1 MSKRKRDIDSENIPN
16 NDQNMFDN
24 SFEES
29 AIIQKKKIRKLK
41 PKSKCKIENNFIH
54 LPVTDPT
61 GNIIYDGKKMRTR
74 EKEIN
79 VSNCFLQGLDKEST
93 ASSVASTRRWLNQN
107 VNSNLPVY
115 LINGHSSFDPRLK
128 FEMRY
133 NDEGKRV
140 TRRVLNEREKK
151 EADIRQYEFI
161 DQLSDGMSITRND
174 TSRSG
179 PNFFNTKEG
188 VFVIEAT
195 PVSYDAACGTYTIRR
210 FFRENVKD
218 NFNNFRMSFLSSR
231 FNDVFYNDNDSDAV
245 RLIIPPK
252 MSTFNKIYTFD
263 DENGKISTERY
274 GILKFSQDM
283 NDEDLQSRID
293 QLMSIEIKL
302 DGDNDEI
309 LQKKLSVV
317 YSNSEM
323 KEEIQNSIVRNT
335 GISLEQITNKLGPGI
350 YIDFSCAGLVYKI
363 YEKRSDGKI
372 IGTAFDPDMF
382 NRQQKEGGRLNL
394 VIYDI
399 LLNNFEELEYQYK
412 LQMQNIVQRDENKSA
427 SIPYRLPASSDKSN
441 YMTTVAMKYS
451 NLNKELTEQ
460 RKGLHDQK
468 LMDVD
473 DADTDTD
480 EPAPESQKSQLESS
494 ETVGTAEPSIFF
506 GGKKKR
512 KKKRKTRKNLPK
524 LRKLTKKNVRHHYKL
539 KYSTRK
545 RRMAINEGVRAESK
559 KRGMT
564 MKKAAISKKGRFN
577 LLRMYRKNKNPK
589 ACRKITKDMR
599 YMDKKY
605 KLGKTKNI
613 CKKTAKKKKKSKRKT
628 RRR

>member
-16 NDQNMFDN
+16 NGQNMFDN

-29 AIIQKKKIRKLK
+29 AEIQRKKIRKLK
-41 PKSKCKIENNFIH
+41 PKSKCRIEHNFIH

-61 GNIIYDGKKMRTR
+61 GNIIYDGKKMRTI

-93 ASSVASTRRWLNQN
+93 ANSVAATRRWLNQN

-140 TRRVLNEREKK
+140 TRRVLSEREKK

-252 MSTFNKIYTFD
+252 MSTFNKTYTFD
-263 DENGKISTERY
+263 DENGNVSSERY

-283 NDEDLQSRID
+283 NDEELQSRID

-309 LQKKLSVV
+309 LQKKLSVI

-323 KEEIQNSIVRNT
+323 KEEIQNSIARNT
-335 GISLEQITNKLGPGI
+335 GISLQQITEKLGPGI

-372 IGTAFDPDMF
+372 RGTAFDPDMF

-412 LQMQNIVQRDENKSA
+412 LQMQNIVQRDENESA
-427 SIPYRLPASSDKSN
+427 SIPYRLPASS
-441 YMTTVAMKYS
+441 
-451 NLNKELTEQ
+451 
-460 RKGLHDQK
+460 
-468 LMDVD
+468 
-473 DADTDTD
+473 
-480 EPAPESQKSQLESS
+480 
-494 ETVGTAEPSIFF
+494 I
-506 GGKKKR
+506 
-512 KKKRKTRKNLPK
+512 
-524 LRKLTKKNVRHHYKL
+524 
-539 KYSTRK
+539 
-545 RRMAINEGVRAESK
+545 
-559 KRGMT
+559 
-564 MKKAAISKKGRFN
+564 
-577 LLRMYRKNKNPK
+577 
-589 ACRKITKDMR
+589 
-599 YMDKKY
+599 
-605 KLGKTKNI
+605 
-613 CKKTAKKKKKSKRKT
+613 
-628 RRR
+628 